1 MTMAK
6 KKKYISAGIPSNWG
20 KTKPKKKNK
29 VKLVTTTTKGGVIG
43 PATTPKPATPVT
55 PRPAAPTAPVYTYQN
70 MGMGNRTPEA
80 INKRYDDQYAAEK
93 ARQEGVAASQ
103 IQAANADADRVQNAN
118 YINYMMAQKAMPEQ
132 LARLGVNGGASESSL
147 IRANTNY
154 ATMRGRAE
162 TDRANQ
168 ISKINSNLSNGLA
181 EYKATSD
188 KNRNDEITAAETDF
202 YNRVQAD
209 KRFREEQRQ
218 FDEQQAASQKNADR
232 EYALKKA
239 EIKQNKSDSK
249 WNRKME
255 KLKFKDNKMN
265 NKYKIMSDE
274 VSKYGDVK
282 SVNKAIRSAKAAMK
296 NASGSRKTALKTKI
310 ALLKG
315 QRSAIKGK
323 YNDATQ
329 EVKNSIKL
337 WKATSGKNAN
347 SSSGSNKS
355 NKTNKKNANSSSS
368 SNKTN
373 KTNKTNGKKNK
384 SKKKK

>member
-1 MTMAK
+1 MAK

-20 KTKPKKKNK
+20 KNKSKKKKK
-29 VKLVTTTTKGGVIG
+29 VKLVTTTTKGGALG

-55 PRPAAPTAPVYTYQN
+55 PRPATPAAPVYTYQN
-70 MGMGNRTPEA
+70 MGMGSRTPEA
-80 INKRYDDQYAAEK
+80 INAKYDQQYAAEK
-93 ARQEGVAASQ
+93 ARQEGLAATQ
-103 IQAANADADRVQNAN
+103 RQAANAEANRVQNAN

-147 IRANTNY
+147 IRADTNY

-218 FDEQQAASQKNADR
+218 FNEQQAASQKNADR
-232 EYALKKA
+232 EYNLKKEEQA
-239 EIKQNKSDSK
+239 QAKSDSK
-249 WNRKME
+249 WNRKNE
-255 KLKFKDNKMN
+255 NRKFKDNQKN
-265 NKYKIMSDE
+265 NSYKTMSDE
-274 VSKYGDVK
+274 VSRYGDVK
-282 SVNKAIRSAKAAMK
+282 SVNKEINKTKAALK
-296 NASGSRKTALKTKI
+296 NAKGARKAALKTKI
-310 ALLKG
+310 ALLRS
-315 QRSAIKGK
+315 QRSNIRGK
-323 YNDATQ
+323 YKDAEQ

-337 WKATSGKNAN
+337 WKAT
-347 SSSGSNKS
+347 
-355 NKTNKKNANSSSS
+355 
-368 SNKTN
+368 
-373 KTNKTNGKKNK
+373 NGKKDSGSK
-384 SKKKK
+384 STKKETKKTTKKKSGKKK

>member
-1 MTMAK
+1 MAK

-20 KTKPKKKNK
+20 KNKSKKKKK
-29 VKLVTTTTKGGVIG
+29 VKLVTTTTKGGAIG

-55 PRPAAPTAPVYTYQN
+55 PRPAAPAAPAAPVYTYQN
-70 MGMGNRTPEA
+70 MGMGSRTPEA
-80 INKRYDDQYAAEK
+80 INKKYDEQYAAEK
-93 ARQEGVAASQ
+93 TRQEGLADTQ
-103 IQAANADADRVQNAN
+103 RQAANAEANRVQNAN

-147 IRANTNY
+147 IRADTNY

-209 KRFREEQRQ
+209 KRFREEKRQ
-218 FDEQQAASQKNADR
+218 FDEQQAAAQKNADR
-232 EYALKKA
+232 EYNLKKQEQA
-239 EIKQNKSDSK
+239 QAKSDSK
-249 WNRKME
+249 WNRKNE
-255 KLKFKDNKMN
+255 DRKFKDNQKN
-265 NKYKIMSDE
+265 YSYKTMSDT
-274 VSKYGDVK
+274 VSRYGDVK
-282 SVNKAIRSAKAAMK
+282 SVNKAIRSAKAALK
-296 NASGSRKTALKTKI
+296 NAKGARKAALKTKI
-310 ALLKG
+310 ALLRA
-315 QRSAIKGK
+315 QRSNIRGK
-323 YNDATQ
+323 YNDAKQ

-337 WKATSGKNAN
+337 WKATNGKND
-347 SSSGSNKS
+347 SGSKS
-355 NKTNKKNANSSSS
+355 NKPNKS
-368 SNKTN
+368 N

-384 SKKKK
+384 PKKKK